1 MNLLIIAMNSIICCR
16 LIHLACTLVFH
27 ITIMRDMEK
36 MAGWLRLSI
45 IYIFSGIGGYLYSAI
60 LLPYQ
65 AEVIDFCCWCV
76 FYQHFTGNFF
86 SISIVNRCR
95 LLLDQ
100 TGLAYCPFDYLSV
113 LFPNSISPVL
123 KRNKYEWNHSV
134 LPFFRSPSTNLCAF

>member
-1 MNLLIIAMNSIICCR
+1 
-16 LIHLACTLVFH
+16 
-27 ITIMRDMEK
+27 MRDMEK

-65 AEVIDFCCWCV
+65 AEVINFFCCCV
-76 FYQHFTGNFF
+76 FYQHFTGNLF

-100 TGLAYCPFDYLSV
+100 TGLANELENETQ
-113 LFPNSISPVL
+113 L
-123 KRNKYEWNHSV
+123 
-134 LPFFRSPSTNLCAF
+134 